1 MAKVKLSSRGIEA
14 VAKSREVAA
23 AVERLANEVADVV
36 RSQGV
41 FVEGVP
47 GATALPVEVSVYET
61 DRARASVTI
70 AHPSGLAVQAKH
82 GALTRAASAVGL
94 EVKGG

>member
-14 VAKSREVAA
+14 VAKSA
-23 AVERLANEVADVV
+23 AVRSEIAALAERVAGEV
-36 RSQGV
+36 RSQGIA
-41 FVEGVP
+41 VEGVP
-47 GATALPVEVSVYET
+47 GDTALPVEVTVYET

-82 GALTRAASAVGL
+82 GVLTRAASAVGL
-94 EVKGG
+94 EVKGD